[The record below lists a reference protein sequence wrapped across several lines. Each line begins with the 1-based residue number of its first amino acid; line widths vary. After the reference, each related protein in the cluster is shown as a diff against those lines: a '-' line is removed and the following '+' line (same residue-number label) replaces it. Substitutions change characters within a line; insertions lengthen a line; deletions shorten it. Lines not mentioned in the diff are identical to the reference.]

1 MRVVARSTGMR
12 IFAVLM
18 LLALRP
24 CLIATGVALDNAR
37 SNRPVLQDI
46 AQQEE
51 VHHAVHNRPI
61 WIQGVAAMTAIGSAI
76 LTAPPIQPPQFFAA
90 LIDIVPSA
98 LGGAIVEVF
107 GSRAPPL

>member
-1 MRVVARSTGMR
+1 MRVLARSTGIR
-12 IFAVLM
+12 IFAVFM

-61 WIQGVAAMTAIGSAI
+61 WMQGVVAMTAMGSAV
-76 LTAPPIQPPQFFAA
+76 LTSLLIRLPQSFVTLSTLVPPS
-90 LIDIVPSA
+90 LS
-98 LGGAIVEVF
+98 GAIVEVL
-107 GSRAPPL
+107 GSRAPPF